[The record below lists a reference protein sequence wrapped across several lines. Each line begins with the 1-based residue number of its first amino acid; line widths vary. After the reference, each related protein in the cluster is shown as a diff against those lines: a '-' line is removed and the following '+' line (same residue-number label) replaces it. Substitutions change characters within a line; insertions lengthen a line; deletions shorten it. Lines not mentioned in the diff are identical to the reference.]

1 MAIADGFL
9 GGFPNLAT
17 WSGVVCR
24 VKTQLQKRSAPYG
37 RRPFYTSVEKIWLTR
52 ALTRLPPFCKI
63 GGP

>member
-24 VKTQLQKRSAPYG
+24 VKTQLQKG
-37 RRPFYTSVEKIWLTR
+37 LRRMGADLFIHPSK
-52 ALTRLPPFCKI
+52 KSD
-63 GGP
+63 